1 MTVLRFLMLL
11 SLAVWVGGI
20 VFFAFVVA
28 PTVFSVLPTRHL
40 AGLVV
45 TRSLGLLHW
54 IGVAAGA
61 VFLASSL
68 IGGARLFAPRHL
80 LVAVMMVLT
89 VISQLGVSRRMQALR
104 EQMGE
109 IDSVAATDPRRV
121 EFNRLHAWSTRIEGG
136 VLLLGVATIY
146 LVAKESSLPG
156 S

>member
-1 MTVLRFLMLL
+1 MTFVRFLMLL

-28 PTVFSVLPTRHL
+28 PTVFSVLPTRRL

-61 VFLASSL
+61 VFLAASL
-68 IGGARLFAPRHL
+68 IGGARLLAPRHL
-80 LVAVMMVLT
+80 LVAAMIMLT
-89 VISQLGVSRRMQALR
+89 VVSQAGLSRRMQTLR

-109 IDSVAATDPRRV
+109 IDSVAASDPRRI

-136 VLLLGVATIY
+136 VLLLGLAAVY
-146 LVAKESSLPG
+146 LVAKDPSLCG